1 MGQIIHLPPTGANPI
16 IRNIDASFLVFDSM
30 SDIRCRVASV
40 AHRAEDRATVSRVL
54 CIVAKML
61 VSQMIAQPG
70 TRILSA
76 GMSFHHA
83 GKRAIELLDLAQEL
97 DEASLTKG
105 GA

>member
-16 IRNIDASFLVFDSM
+16 LRDIDASFLPLDSI
-30 SDIRCRVASV
+30 SGIRCRVESM
-40 AHRAEDRATVSRVL
+40 AHCAEDRATISRVL
-54 CIVAKML
+54 RIVAQML

-76 GMSFHHA
+76 GLSFHHA

-97 DEASLTKG
+97 DEASPMKEG
-105 GA
+105 V